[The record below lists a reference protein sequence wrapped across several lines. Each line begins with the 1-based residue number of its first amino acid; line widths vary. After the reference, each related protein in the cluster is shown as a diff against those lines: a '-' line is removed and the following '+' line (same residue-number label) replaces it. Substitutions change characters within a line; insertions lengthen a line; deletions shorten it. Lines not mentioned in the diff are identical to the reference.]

1 MRCALCRAASPRKG
15 VDLRDILAR
24 LCRCRDGRTSSCPV
38 SCVCAGSVWRLF
50 VSLAEGCCPLC
61 TVRYDV
67 GRWRPYVG
75 ADDPLS
81 WNRTRASGR
90 ARAVRRN
97 GRIVNL
103 GSIARGG
110 GLPGYA
116 DYAACK
122 AAVIE
127 LTETLAME
135 NAKRGITVNS
145 VLPCASSARLYAA
158 GRRRRSRRF
167 SHGWFATCGRRLR
180 RGSSFRSST
189 RSCQSPRQPWLMQS
203 SNTARIGARSYSQC
217 LELEM

>member
-1 MRCALCRAASPRKG
+1 MCSIAGNSLLRLRRAMRCALCRAASPRKG

-103 GSIARGG
+103 GSIARGAG
-110 GLPGYA
+110 FR
-116 DYAACK
+116 
-122 AAVIE
+122 AVP
-127 LTETLAME
+127 TT
-135 NAKRGITVNS
+135 RR
-145 VLPCASSARLYAA
+145 ARL
-158 GRRRRSRRF
+158 RSLSSPRRSQWRTPSAASR
-167 SHGWFATCGRRLR
+167 
-180 RGSSFRSST
+180 
-189 RSCQSPRQPWLMQS
+189 
-203 SNTARIGARSYSQC
+203 
-217 LELEM
+217 